1 MNIIHHSPVIQ
12 NLSFETPETQFDEI
26 ANVLSRAREAFK
38 DWSSTSRM
46 IRAKVLR
53 NIANNIQIRRNDIA
67 EIVRQETGKPIRIAL
82 GEVDATIEMAF
93 LISSEC
99 YRESNFNLPSS
110 NPNREIKIER
120 VPFGV
125 AALIVSFNTPFP
137 NYAWK
142 AFPALMAGNT
152 VILKPSIYTCRSAKL
167 FEEILHSSG
176 VPVDAFNLIFGGKEV
191 GSNLVN
197 QKVDLISF
205 TGSST
210 VGIEIQK
217 HAGPKLIK
225 TILELGGSN
234 PILLTT
240 NIDLNNAIPAI
251 YESAFS
257 NAGQR
262 CAAGSRL
269 IINHSMVETFKNS
282 FVEFSERK
290 TVGTDEGADV
300 GTLVSADAKIEFEN
314 YLKKCR
320 QSGAEIIRFGKI
332 LGDSNC
338 VVLPALIL
346 GLDPNHELAKCEI
359 FAPALRVFVYEYLE
373 EAIELANGSDYA
385 LTAAVWDDDIENG
398 MRIAKK
404 IQSGL
409 VNINGPTHGAEP
421 TMPFGGNKMSGNGT
435 REAGIQ
441 SVYEY
446 SDTLVTSVFRK
457 LEL

>member
-1 MNIIHHSPVIQ
+1 MTIIHHSPISEG
-12 NLSFETPETQFDEI
+12 LFFETPETQIDEI
-26 ANVLSRAREAFK
+26 AKVSQRARKALL
-38 DWSSTSRM
+38 DWSSTTRISR
-46 IRAKVLR
+46 ATVLR
-53 NIANNIQIRRNDIA
+53 SIATNMQARRSEIA
-67 EIVRQETGKPIRIAL
+67 EIVRQETGKPLRIAL

-110 NPNREIKIER
+110 NPAREIKIER

-167 FEEILHSSG
+167 FSDILHFSG
-176 VPVDAFNLIFGGKEV
+176 VPYDAFNLIFGGKEV
-191 GSNLVN
+191 GINLIH
-197 QKVDLISF
+197 QEVDLISF
-205 TGSST
+205 TGSSN

-217 HAGPKLIK
+217 YAAPRLIK

-234 PILLTT
+234 PILLTS
-240 NIDLNNAIPAI
+240 NVDLNNAIPVI

-257 NAGQR
+257 NVGQR

-269 IINHSMVETFKNS
+269 IIHKSKAEDFRHIFEKFANS
-282 FVEFSERK
+282 K
-290 TVGTDEGADV
+290 TVGTDEEADV
-300 GTLVSADAKIEFEN
+300 GTLVSENAKIIFEN
-314 YLKKCR
+314 YLEKCR
-320 QSGAEIIRFGKI
+320 QSGAEIIRLGKI
-332 LGDSNC
+332 LGESSC
-338 VVLPALIL
+338 VSLPAVIFE
-346 GLDPNHELAKCEI
+346 LDPKHELAKCEI
-359 FAPALRVFVYEYLE
+359 FAPALRVFVYEFIE

-385 LTAAVWDDDIENG
+385 LTAAVWDDDVENG
-398 MRIAKK
+398 IRTARK
-404 IQSGL
+404 IQSGV

-421 TMPFGGNKMSGNGT
+421 TMPFGGKKMSGNGT

-457 LEL
+457 M